1 MPIKGKKDA
10 AEKRYKV
17 KILENLQYVNTQLKY
32 TSYISARA
40 LKHIDVYLLL
50 CYFLDDKTNISY
62 KTL

>member
-1 MPIKGKKDA
+1 MQLK
-10 AEKRYKV
+10 KRYKV
-17 KILENLQYVNTQLKY
+17 KILQNLQYVYTQLNY

-40 LKHIDVYLLL
+40 LKYIDVYLLL